1 MPDRPLNP
9 LQVYLNDHLA
19 GATFGAELARQL
31 EAQIE
36 DADFQSE
43 MSRLAEDIE
52 ADLDTL
58 RDLMQRLGAS
68 RNPGKQVA
76 AWVAEKAS
84 RLKLTGVTSADGE
97 LGTFL
102 GLEALSLGVE
112 GKAALWTA
120 LRELRGQYPELQSFD
135 LDDLLDRAQRQ
146 RALLESQRLALATRS
161 LTTSEHQS

>member
-1 MPDRPLNP
+1 MRIETHSLE
-9 LQVYLNDHLA
+9 VYLNDHLA

-31 EAQIE
+31 EARVRHP
-36 DADFQSE
+36 DFQSE

-68 RNPGKQVA
+68 ANPGKQVA

-84 RLKLTGVTSADGE
+84 RLKLSGVTSADDE

-120 LRELRGQYPELQSFD
+120 LRELRGRYPELRSVD
-135 LDDLLDRAQRQ
+135 LDGLLDRAQRQ
-146 RALLESQRLALATRS
+146 RALLESERIAIVTRS
-161 LTTSEHQS
+161 LTTSERQT